1 MDKSCSVASDG
12 KESACNVKD
21 PGSIPQRGRSPG
33 DGNGYLFQHSC
44 LDSILFGQR
53 RLAGYILWGQRVG
66 HDWATNTFSFLWIK
80 PSESED
86 LSMGTHC
93 PPPSPRARGRG
104 VQKKAK
110 QATGSN
116 VHHRPIILLTSP
128 FPIRR
133 SRDGVA
139 PQNSW
144 ESEEGILNWS
154 LAVENRGWDLVVRK
168 RKYQTKKGR

>member
-1 MDKSCSVASDG
+1 MATYSSILALTVFFLDRGGWRATFYGV
-12 KESACNVKD
+12 KES
-21 PGSIPQRGRSPG
+21 RT
-33 DGNGYLFQHSC
+33 
-44 LDSILFGQR
+44 
-53 RLAGYILWGQRVG
+53 RLSNY
-66 HDWATNTFSFLWIK
+66 TFSFLWIK
-80 PSESED
+80 PPESED

-133 SRDGVA
+133 SRDGDA

-144 ESEEGILNWS
+144 ESEERISNWR